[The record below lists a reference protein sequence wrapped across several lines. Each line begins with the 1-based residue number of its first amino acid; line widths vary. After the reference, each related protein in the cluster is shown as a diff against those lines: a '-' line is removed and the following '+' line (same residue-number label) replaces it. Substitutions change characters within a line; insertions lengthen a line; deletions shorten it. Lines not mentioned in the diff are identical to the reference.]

1 MDQIKISKKDQHG
14 VMESFWTMMKNLEI
28 VADNENDPVMKNM
41 VEGFFRQWNRIAD
54 DTSTPIWDKRV
65 N

>member
-1 MDQIKISKKDQHG
+1 
-14 VMESFWTMMKNLEI
+14 MESFWTMMKNLEI